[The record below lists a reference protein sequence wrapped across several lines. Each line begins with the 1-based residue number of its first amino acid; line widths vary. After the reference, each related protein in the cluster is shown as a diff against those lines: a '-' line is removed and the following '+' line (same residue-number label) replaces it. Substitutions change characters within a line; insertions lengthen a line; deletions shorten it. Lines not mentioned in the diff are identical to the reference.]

1 MNKQDIQL
9 LYKYNRWA
17 NWQTLESS
25 AKLTTDQF
33 TKDLMSSYRS
43 VRDTLAHLLGAEWIW
58 LMRWNGESPTALLN
72 PLDFPD
78 FASLSARWAEVE
90 RDQTAFVNGLTDESL
105 ESPVTYLST
114 RGEPWTYPLWQ
125 MLQHVVN
132 HSSYHRGQ
140 VATMLRQLGAVPGP
154 TDFLVFFDVI
164 GRD

>member
-1 MNKQDIQL
+1 MNAQDIQQ

-17 NWQTLESS
+17 NRQTLESS

-33 TKDLMSSYRS
+33 TKDLRCSYRS

-58 LMRWNGESPTALLN
+58 LMRWNGESPKALLN

-90 RDQTAFVNGLTDESL
+90 QDQTAFVNGVTDESL
-105 ESPVTYLST
+105 ESPVTYLNT

-140 VATMLRQLGAVPGP
+140 VATMLRQLGAVPAP
-154 TDFLVFFDVI
+154 TDLLVFFDVI
-164 GRD
+164 GSD